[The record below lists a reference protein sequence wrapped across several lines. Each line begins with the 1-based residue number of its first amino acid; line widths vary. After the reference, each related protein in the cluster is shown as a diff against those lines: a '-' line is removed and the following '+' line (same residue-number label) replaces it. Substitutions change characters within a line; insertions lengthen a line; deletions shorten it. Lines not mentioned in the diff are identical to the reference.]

1 MSSRNIKRLI
11 NTLVLVLVMAFATS
25 CASPADDRGSAGD
38 VTGIV
43 ASENNDQTNNDQES
57 NAPEENADTVNT
69 EEQQE
74 QNVPEATETSEVT
87 GTPEAT
93 GTPESSE
100 NTQTSED
107 PATQENT
114 GVTENTES
122 VDNNVNKEDPVNDAD
137 NGVTGENVNTEDTGN
152 KETADNGAV
161 TENPEEEETEETFPD
176 DNEEEPEETGNVQ
189 DNTGESEDIKK
200 KESNKEDKNSS
211 EGNAKVDSSQDKKAK
226 ELVKKLDS
234 STEIPTLCIYTK
246 NNKEVLSRTEY
257 VDCWV
262 YTVNADDDHAL
273 TGAEAGIRVRGNS
286 TAYGGNVELI
296 RKNQVP
302 YRIKFTNKTNLF
314 GLNDDA
320 KCKSWVLIKAEDNLV
335 KTDIAL
341 GLGRRIIR
349 DYCSD
354 GILVRAYLNGSFK
367 GVYELCEQSQVNKH
381 RVNIYETPENY
392 KGTDTGYLLEIDNYG
407 EKPCFWINYCN
418 QAKFTDINGVTKS
431 FKPVTYSIKSD
442 VYSDAQ
448 KNFIKTYVENTFKIL
463 YEACAKGNYYVINE
477 ENKLVKAKKKQ
488 ITKKDSDGNAIPAA
502 QIVVE
507 RVLNIDS
514 VVDMYLLHEIVKS
527 YDVGEGSFYMYAD
540 FSPVSED
547 TRLTFTCPWD
557 FEWAYAGSLQQY
569 HACVFNSESFAAT
582 YEERSNPWFIILMK
596 QDWFVEKVKDRW
608 TQLRTKPKKGVKN
621 VISQAMDEVKA
632 QLEMYTNDLGK
643 SAVGR
648 ANSLVS
654 WVYKRI
660 SFMDSKFLRTKE

>member
-1 MSSRNIKRLI
+1 MSSRKIRRLI
-11 NTLVLVLVMAFATS
+11 NALVLVLVMCFAAS
-25 CASPADDRGSAGD
+25 CASPAADRGSAGD
-38 VTGIV
+38 APIEVSPAVSVPENKDDTISKDAAGI
-43 ASENNDQTNNDQES
+43 T
-57 NAPEENADTVNT
+57 ENAGTVDNNINKENPVSDLDAGEKAGIDDKEVIGEKADNGEGNNGENINTDNSGDTGVNVNT
-69 EEQQE
+69 GD
-74 QNVPEATETSEVT
+74 TENIK
-87 GTPEAT
+87 AD
-93 GTPESSE
+93 E
-100 NTQTSED
+100 N
-107 PATQENT
+107 
-114 GVTENTES
+114 GKVTENAE
-122 VDNNVNKEDPVNDAD
+122 VDENNVA
-137 NGVTGENVNTEDTGN
+137 
-152 KETADNGAV
+152 
-161 TENPEEEETEETFPD
+161 TENPENDNAPVQDEDPEETFPD
-176 DNEEEPEETGNVQ
+176 DNDDEPEEA
-189 DNTGESEDIKK
+189 SEEIKK
-200 KESNKEDKNSS
+200 KESQKEDKNSS
-211 EGNAKVDSSQDKKAK
+211 EAKVDSSQDKKAK

-262 YTVNADDDHAL
+262 YTVNADEDHEL
-273 TGAEAGIRVRGNS
+273 SGAEAGIRVRGNS
-286 TAYGGNVELI
+286 TAYGGNVDLI

-302 YRIKFTNKTNLF
+302 YRIKFTGKTNLF

-320 KCKSWVLIKAEDNLV
+320 KCKNWVLIKAEDNLV

-354 GILVRAYLNGSFK
+354 GILVKAYLNGSFK
-367 GVYELCEQSQVNKH
+367 GIYELCEQSQVNKH

-442 VYSDAQ
+442 VYSDEQ
-448 KNFIKTYVENTFKIL
+448 KEFIKNYVNNTFKIL
-463 YEACAKGNYYVINE
+463 YEACAKGNYYVLND

-488 ITKKDSDGNAIPAA
+488 ITKKDSDGNAISPA

-507 RVLNIDS
+507 RVINIDS

-547 TRLTFTCPWD
+547 SRLTFTCPWD
-557 FEWAYAGSLQQY
+557 FEWAYAGSLTQY

-621 VISQAMDEVKA
+621 VISQGMDEVKA
-632 QLEMYTNDLGK
+632 QLEKYTDDLGK
-643 SAVGR
+643 GAVGR

-660 SFMDSKFLRTKE
+660 SFMDSKFLRSKN